1 MNRREIENL
10 IISYHWMVK
19 EVRRLQRVLYGS
31 TIPMKNWGVVQ
42 YGLEAAMPKGS
53 PGKSQAELRQMNMR
67 EERLFKRLKYYE
79 EQSMRLS
86 WGQKRSKGSNIKS
99 LVIYD
104 CMMEGMSYRAIGL
117 HLGISRETVR
127 KMKDELISQLCQ
139 DCHFER
145 LLNRKNLW
153 CKMGGRSARQ
163 KFIEPPKTY
172 ST

>member
-79 EQSMRLS
+79 ERVYAVEL
-86 WGQKRSKGSNIKS
+86 GAEKIKGEQHK
-99 LVIYD
+99 VI
-104 CMMEGMSYRAIGL
+104 S
-117 HLGISRETVR
+117 HLWSFMI
-127 KMKDELISQLCQ
+127 
-139 DCHFER
+139 
-145 LLNRKNLW
+145 
-153 CKMGGRSARQ
+153 A
-163 KFIEPPKTY
+163 
-172 ST
+172 